1 MSKQADLN
9 PVRVELSN
17 RPACKVSLGGMRSPY
32 LTRTQAPTVQV
43 QLRTAPVCK
52 VSLGGM
58 RSPYLARTQRG

>member
-17 RPACKVSLGGMRSPY
+17 G
-32 LTRTQAPTVQV
+32 
-43 QLRTAPVCK
+43 PVCK

-58 RSPYLARTQRG
+58 RSPYLARTQAPAVQVQLRAAPACKVSLGGMRSPYLARTQRG